1 MKEIEAIWP
10 KNITVDKRIVKILSE
25 STYENFPRALK
36 ELVTNSYDADARN
49 VLISVN
55 LKDETIIIEDD
66 GKGMDESD
74 FTFYLRIAG
83 KKREKES
90 NLTPMGRH
98 IIGQFG
104 VGFLSIFPFF
114 KSYYIETKKSSSSS
128 VVFASIPLAK
138 YFLGDNKMIDIESI
152 AINGGI
158 KEDRRHLNRS
168 YTKITLQGFNG
179 LTKSFF
185 TVKGKTDKK
194 ARKNDPSYEPQGLD
208 LLKWTLSEDLPLKF
222 KSDKFNDI
230 FGYKE
235 TLPFSVLVNG
245 EKLFRNEFG
254 DEILETHKGS
264 GERIGQ
270 IRFKYFIATP
280 GRLVYPKK
288 GRYFKIRNLNVG
300 VGERDDFGLARGEGS
315 HQRWIYGEIHILE
328 GLNNLI
334 KVSRDGFNFSS
345 DYEGLK
351 DFFGSKLRH
360 FSTLLSN
367 EAKFEKEV
375 KQTGKEFRVSDVRLL
390 NQDSLKNKL
399 EAYKKEGYTIK
410 HDQTPTIK
418 KPIKIDQEKREIT
431 ISGGAKFEKSIQVQG
446 RKYKVIAELWDYET
460 GEFPACRVEGN
471 KIIINQTYPLF
482 KSIKYTDIFVK
493 MHLML
498 ALNLEQGNINRK
510 TFKLLSEEILNY
522 CKDYIK

>member
-1 MKEIEAIWP
+1 MKETEDIWP

-36 ELVTNSYDADARN
+36 ELVTNSYDADSRN
-49 VLISVN
+49 VNITVN
-55 LKDETIIIEDD
+55 LKEETIIIDDD

-90 NLTPMGRH
+90 TYTSLGRP

-114 KSYYIETKKSSSSS
+114 KSYNIETKKLGSSAI
-128 VVFASIPLAK
+128 VYASIPLAK

-158 KEDRRHLNRS
+158 REDKRQINRS
-168 YTKITLQGFNG
+168 YTKITLNGFNG

-185 TVKGKTDKK
+185 QSKGEGTKV
-194 ARKNDPSYEPQGLD
+194 RKNDPTYEPKGLE

-222 KSDKFNDI
+222 KSDKFNEI
-230 FGYKE
+230 FNYKE
-235 TLPFSVLVNG
+235 AVPFTVQVNG
-245 EKLFRNEFG
+245 DRLHRNVFG

-264 GERIGQ
+264 GQNIGQ
-270 IRFKYFIATP
+270 IRFKYFVATP
-280 GRLVYPKK
+280 RKIIHPKK

-300 VGERDDFGLARGEGS
+300 VGERDDFGMDRGEGS
-315 HQRWIYGEIHILE
+315 HQRWIYGEIHIIE
-328 GLNNLI
+328 GMNNLI
-334 KVSRDGFNFSS
+334 KVSRDGFNYSPDF
-345 DYEGLK
+345 EELK
-351 DFFGSKLRH
+351 DFFNSKLRQ

-367 EAKFEKEV
+367 ETKFEKEV

-390 NQDSLKNKL
+390 NRNNLKDKL
-399 EAYKKEGYTIK
+399 EAYKKEGYSIK
-410 HDQTPTIK
+410 HENTPK
-418 KPIKIDQEKREIT
+418 PGKPIKIDQEKKEIT

-446 RKYKVIAELWDYET
+446 KKYKVGAEQWDYESE
-460 GEFPACRVEGN
+460 EFPACRVDGSR
-471 KIIINQTYPLF
+471 IVINQNYPLF
-482 KSIKYTDIFVK
+482 KSVKYTDIFVK

-498 ALNLEQGNINRK
+498 ALNLEQGNINKK
-510 TFKLLSEEILNY
+510 TFKLLSDEILSY